1 MVKWKP
7 RLPAVML
14 SLPVCDSERR
24 STECSAS
31 LCYEFVCN
39 KFKSAG
45 NLLFAARRIKGSWRL
60 ESFYKAGLKPGRNGL
75 EPSFCYFLIY
85 VLIEW
90 TFHINVKGKP
100 QTNTF
105 CSGAALL
112 SPAHFQQLSFVK
124 QPQMSHCTCP
134 YPCIHSP
141 LLSDYSQLAK
151 RPLANPLLIP
161 AYMYS
166 TGCLVPSTN
175 VLNPFVQCIRKT
187 KVRERC
193 QENGIVALDLRPGLT
208 SMISGGPTCVRER
221 NRRIWKG
228 CLSLNTPQG
237 DSPPLRFPP
246 PTSPATQWPQPPQC
260 LAWALFSTF
269 ITNSNINKKAL
280 LWCTAPHFLS
290 WGSHWSHHSPFS
302 TLFLLNFFF
311 HSQTALIHASYLIQG
326 F

>member
-1 MVKWKP
+1 
-7 RLPAVML
+7 
-14 SLPVCDSERR
+14 
-24 STECSAS
+24 
-31 LCYEFVCN
+31 
-39 KFKSAG
+39 
-45 NLLFAARRIKGSWRL
+45 
-60 ESFYKAGLKPGRNGL
+60 
-75 EPSFCYFLIY
+75 
-85 VLIEW
+85 
-90 TFHINVKGKP
+90 
-100 QTNTF
+100 
-105 CSGAALL
+105 
-112 SPAHFQQLSFVK
+112 
-124 QPQMSHCTCP
+124 MSHCTCP

-187 KVRERC
+187 KVREVSR
-193 QENGIVALDLRPGLT
+193 EWNSSPWPKARPYVYDL
-208 SMISGGPTCVRER
+208 CVRER

-269 ITNSNINKKAL
+269 ITSSNINKKAL

-290 WGSHWSHHSPFS
+290 WGTHWSPHSPFS